1 MVIITIVTSLKNYK
15 QQQMKSEFVRKTS
28 ILHDNAFWCAI
39 RTPPCGPSFLS
50 DCDWIE

>member
-1 MVIITIVTSLKNYK
+1 MVIITIGTSLKMYK

-28 ILHDNAFWCAI
+28 TLHDNVFRCAI

-50 DCDWIE
+50 DRDWID